1 MLDVCLSDDLAAC
14 HALRRTV
21 FINEQNVDEALEVDG
36 QDAAALHVLA
46 RLDEVPVGCA
56 RMLLL
61 GDTAKIGRVCVLR
74 DHRGKG
80 IGQALMR
87 KAVEILAQH
96 PEVRRAK
103 LGSQVH
109 ALGFYEA
116 LGFVPVGEVYMEA
129 GIAHRDMVRDLSA

>member
-1 MLDVCLSDDLAAC
+1 MLDVCLTNDLATC
-14 HALRRTV
+14 HALRRIV
-21 FINEQNVDEALEVDG
+21 FIEEQNVDAALELDG

-46 RLDEVPVGCA
+46 QLDGVPVGCA
-56 RMLLL
+56 RMLIM

-87 KAVEILAQH
+87 KAVEILAQR

-109 ALGFYEA
+109 AMGFYAGLGFQPM
-116 LGFVPVGEVYMEA
+116 GDVYMEA